1 MAEKN
6 QQQKNKQQ
14 VLAGVQMPFAYRL
27 FFLLVEPISAMV
39 GAFYNHFR
47 QARYLELLDAASA
60 SKEVPRA
67 TSVAMS
73 QLANM
78 YLFFALNEA
87 IVLRSTGDVRVWRAV
102 LLVLLLADVG
112 HLLSMWELG
121 PGIYYNVMSWNV
133 GDVGNVPWVYAGAT
147 MRLCF
152 LSGVGLDQVK
162 TVHKRSQ

>member
-1 MAEKN
+1 MAQEDKT
-6 QQQKNKQQ
+6 QK
-14 VLAGVQMPFAYRL
+14 VWAGFQMPLPYRL
-27 FFLLVEPISAMV
+27 FFLLLEPISASV

-47 QARYLELLDAASA
+47 QARYLELLDASSA
-60 SKEVPRA
+60 AAHGEVPRA

-87 IVLRSTGDVRVWRAV
+87 IVLRSTGDIRVWRAV
-102 LLVLLLADVG
+102 LFVLLLADIG

-121 PGIYYNVMSWNV
+121 PRIYYDVLSWNS
-133 GDVGNVPWVYAGAT
+133 GDIGNVPWVYAGAT

-152 LSGVGLDQVK
+152 LSGVGMGQVK
-162 TVHKRSQ
+162 TLQKRQ